1 MKQAK
6 TIIISLVVAIV
17 VIFAIAI
24 VAHAVEVEEPA
35 QEIVVE
41 ETTQTS
47 EVYIPSEIQIE
58 LEPLEIEIIETEDKE
73 LLLQFIKEYSD
84 RKFKAHEMAEAAR
97 ALGYPEDHPIIEVA
111 RDEWWNSQNTYAHYL
126 ARYAEVVEA
135 ERKAEELRWQKKM
148 DEYPAATTI
157 WKYLK
162 DLGYNDYVCAGILGN
177 IMIEVGGRTLDIQ
190 YWLYGSNYY
199 GICQWS
205 PAYHSVWGTDL
216 QTQCDFLKDTI
227 QYEFDTYGRN
237 YYQGFNYNSFLNLQ
251 NEQEA
256 ALAFAKCYERC
267 SSRSYELRQKCA
279 TKAYNYFT
287 N

>member
-6 TIIISLVVAIV
+6 AIIISFVVIIV
-17 VIFAIAI
+17 VICAITI
-24 VAHAVEVEEPA
+24 VVRAVEADEPT
-35 QEIVVE
+35 QEIFVE

-47 EVYIPSEIQIE
+47 EVYIPSETRIE
-58 LEPLEIEIIETEDKE
+58 LKPLEIEIIETEDKE
-73 LLLQFIKEYSD
+73 LLLQLIKEYSD
-84 RKFKAHEMAEAAR
+84 RKFKANEMAEAAR

-111 RDEWWNSQNTYAHYL
+111 REEWWNSQNTYAHYL

-148 DEYPAATTI
+148 DKYPVATTI

-177 IMIEVGGRTLDIQ
+177 MMIEVGGYTLDIQ

-237 YYQGFNYNSFLNLQ
+237 YYKGFNYNSFLDLQ

-267 SSRSYELRQKCA
+267 SSRSYELR
-279 TKAYNYFT
+279 
-287 N
+287 